1 MVITSA
7 LHAEGL
13 GFNPR
18 RDYITKRKTKRKK
31 ESIRGAMVAR
41 KTSDLKAA
49 GSSPVGCENKMNAKK
64 GDMVYI

>member
-18 RDYITKRKTKRKK
+18 RDYLTKKKK

-49 GSSPVGCENKMNAKK
+49 GSSPVGCENKTNAKK
-64 GDMVYI
+64 GDMYIFRRCS